1 MWKSS
6 LTERARVAGVV
17 CSRVAA
23 THTDSSGCFI
33 HDRMLTLN
41 NSYYHHGW
49 RLHSLAAS
57 HNVIHQVI
65 HEGAVT
71 VVDDDHIERR
81 DVLAPQLANLIVR
94 NHVLY
99 KFHRRPQARA
109 PASATHPFVQEPHR
123 DDGVSVDAWRRIA
136 TVSRQRTTARPP
148 NAIHT
153 HHPPSTHRPSH
164 RRAR

>member
-81 DVLAPQLANLIVR
+81 DVLAPQLANLSIR
-94 NHVLY
+94 NHALY
-99 KFHRRPQARA
+99 DMSFTGGPKHVHQPQPRTRSFRN
-109 PASATHPFVQEPHR
+109 PTVMM
-123 DDGVSVDAWRRIA
+123 VSVSMPGDESRR
-136 TVSRQRTTARPP
+136 
-148 NAIHT
+148 
-153 HHPPSTHRPSH
+153 
-164 RRAR
+164 